1 MPSGSLYCAVRNY
14 STSKSDEVGVA
25 IGCVVEALR
34 KSDDGWWLVRYRTI
48 RSSYRILEI
57 QSGRNKLLKTF

>member
-34 KSDDGWWLVRYRTI
+34 KSDDGWWLVRYRTTSEPLQNHF
-48 RSSYRILEI
+48 RSPYR
-57 QSGRNKLLKTF
+57 TF